1 MPGKLDTTKDYIQPQ
16 WIVDSLNNLFLLPA
30 QPYRPGVPP
39 PAHLSPF
46 SQDADEG
53 YVPLRQKEINQLKGD
68 VDVESSEE
76 EEEEG
81 NASDEEA
88 PAPAK
93 PAPVAS

>member
-81 NASDEEA
+81 NSSDEEA